1 MNNKICLITGATSGI
16 GKATAIELAE
26 GNFDLILI
34 GRSQEKCEKIT
45 KRIQR
50 KYNQIKVKYYVA
62 DISLV
67 SSVKKVCE
75 EIRKDFNRID
85 VIINNAGAR
94 FLEHKLTSEG
104 IELTLATNHLGHF
117 VLTNEL
123 LPLLKNSD
131 DARIINISSAAHGGG
146 KGLIENITDP
156 SKYDGRLQYS
166 NSKLANVLFTYE
178 LTERLKEQNIS
189 IFAVDPGGV
198 ATNFARNNGIKFWI
212 KHLGYYLLKRQL
224 ITAKKASETIVYL
237 ASSPDVKGQKGKYYF
252 DMKEKKSS
260 QLSYDK
266 TLQRKLWEMSEE
278 LVRMLELYE
287 TDKSV

>member
-178 LTERLKEQNIS
+178 LNERLKDYNIS
-189 IFAVDPGGV
+189 TFAIDPGGV